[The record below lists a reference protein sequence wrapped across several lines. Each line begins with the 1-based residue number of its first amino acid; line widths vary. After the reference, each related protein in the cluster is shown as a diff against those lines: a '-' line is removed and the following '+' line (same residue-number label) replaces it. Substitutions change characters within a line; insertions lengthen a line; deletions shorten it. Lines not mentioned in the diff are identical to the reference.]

1 MENGLYIGLSR
12 QMVLRT
18 SMDLVANN
26 IANANTPGYRAQQPL
41 FKEYISDPKGGRDP
55 ISMVTDYGQYDITAP
70 GTVQVT
76 GNDLDVALT
85 GPGFMGINTPAGDVQ
100 YTRAGNFAL
109 NNNRE
114 IVTPVGMTVAAEDG
128 GAIQIPAGAKDVRI
142 DKEGRVSTDQG
153 EVGRLMIREFDN
165 PQSLTPQGHGLY
177 KTAEAGNTAENTVVS
192 QGQIEGSNVEP
203 VREMTHMISI
213 SREYQTLQ
221 RMLQNDHERQ
231 RTAIQRLGRPAG
243 S

>member
-18 SMDLVANN
+18 GMDLVANN

-55 ISMVTDYGQYDITAP
+55 ISMVTDYGQYDITKP
-70 GTVQVT
+70 GPVSVT
-76 GNDLDVALT
+76 GNPLDVSLS
-85 GPGFMGINTPAGDVQ
+85 GPGFIGINTPEGVQ
-100 YTRAGNFAL
+100 YTRAGNFSL

-114 IVTPVGMTVAAEDG
+114 IVTPAGFKVAAEDG
-128 GAIQIPAGAKDVRI
+128 GAIQIPAEAKDIRI
-142 DKEGRVSTDQG
+142 DKEGRISTENG
-153 EVGRLMIREFDN
+153 EISRLMVREFTN
-165 PQSLTPQGHGLY
+165 QQSLTPKGSGLY
-177 KTAEAGNTAENTVVS
+177 QTTETGQQSQNTEVA
-192 QGQIEGSNVEP
+192 QGQLEGSNVES
-203 VREMTHMISI
+203 VREMTRMIDI
-213 SREYQTLQ
+213 SREYQAMQ

-231 RTAIQRLGRPAG
+231 RTTIQRLGRPAG